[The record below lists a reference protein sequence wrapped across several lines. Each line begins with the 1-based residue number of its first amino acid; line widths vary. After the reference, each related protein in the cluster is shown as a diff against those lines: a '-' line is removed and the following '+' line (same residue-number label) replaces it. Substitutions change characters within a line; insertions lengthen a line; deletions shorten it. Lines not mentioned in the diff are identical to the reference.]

1 MGFRWRKKDLI
12 MLKHLAEA
20 HGHFLTRDQIKENFY
35 PNMSK
40 GGFGKRIAKYVNED
54 KLEKNYTP
62 FSAKC
67 AYSLTRKALNVLVAN
82 QEKLKKL
89 LNEDFFWKFG
99 SSGGVKLKYFN
110 ADYFYRK
117 NKVNFKLFQHSHRL
131 NEIRFLLQNYCEN
144 NQIHDYFTEKMVR
157 RYLISHKSK
166 IKNKRP
172 DSVLISKYSKMRE
185 NDSKVIAFEYE
196 HTAKKKHRYVE
207 IFKQYMTEIRR
218 NKFIDYVIYIT
229 RDEFLKEIVL
239 KYLSDKKLTDD
250 LLDHVFVIKFEDF
263 KHYTQNN
270 INIRAKNYKKVG
282 NRKKE
287 KIAKFSHDFKAQIQE
302 KKYKK

>member
-1 MGFRWRKKDLI
+1 

-35 PNMSK
+35 PIMSK

-54 KLEKNYTP
+54 ILEKNFTP
-62 FSAKC
+62 FQGKC

-207 IFKQYMTEIRR
+207 IFKQYKKEIE
-218 NKFIDYVIYIT
+218 NNNFIDYVLYIT
-229 RDEFLKEIVL
+229 RDEFLKKRIL
-239 KYLSDKKLTDD
+239 KYLSQRNSQ
-250 LLDHVFVIKFEDF
+250 LLEHLFVITYEDF
-263 KHYTQNN
+263 KHHTQNN
-270 INIRAKNYKKVG
+270 INIRAENYKKYVTDK
-282 NRKKE
+282 NKTERV
-287 KIAKFSHDFKAQIQE
+287 AKFDSKFRAQI
-302 KKYKK
+302 KKTKYKNYFRNN